1 VSDSLIRTEKNTY
14 IRVVH
19 TNVLVN
25 IKALCSQNGLH
36 GDIAVSSDLV
46 DWKRRMEDL
55 KGDEDLT
62 PQLADAVNRL
72 WNDKGI
78 QSTYEKRN
86 LYQLNDSCKYLLSKV
101 NDIASEDYIPSD
113 VDILAVRV
121 RTTGIVQNEFKI
133 DGNLFQ
139 IYDVGGQ
146 RNERK
151 KWIHCFENVTAVI
164 FVVAIS
170 EYDQLLYEDENVNR
184 MTEALTLFDEICNS
198 RWFKKT
204 SMIMFFNKSDLFRE
218 KLETK
223 SISTCFPEYKGG
235 NDFDESSKF
244 IIQLFLSRNRQKDLT
259 KSDGS
264 PKKIYTHVTC
274 ATDSTA
280 MRVVFNSVK
289 DIIIRVSLEAAGL
302 V

>member
-1 VSDSLIRTEKNTY
+1 ME
-14 IRVVH
+14 
-19 TNVLVN
+19 
-25 IKALCSQNGLH
+25 
-36 GDIAVSSDLV
+36 
-46 DWKRRMEDL
+46 WKKRMEEL

-62 PQLADAVNRL
+62 PQMAEAIDSL

-78 QSTYEKRN
+78 QSIYEKRN

-101 NDIASEDYIPSD
+101 IDIAKDDFIPSD
-113 VDILAVRV
+113 PDILAVRV

-133 DGNLFQ
+133 DGNVFQ

-164 FVVAIS
+164 FVVAIN

-204 SMIMFFNKSDLFRE
+204 SMIVFFNKSDLFRE
-218 KLETK
+218 KLATK
-223 SISTCFPEYKGG
+223 SISTCFPEYKGPP